1 MKMTIPRPL
10 CTIAAVAGSLTVA
23 SCSAPSGSSTPVDM
37 TITID
42 GSSTVYPITVAIA
55 EAYSTSAPQEAAI
68 DVSFSGTSDGF
79 RKFCAGETVINNASR
94 PITNEEMQACGDAEI
109 RYFELPVAFDAITVV
124 VNPENTWAEDITVEE
139 LRTAW
144 AESGQRQVTRWSDIR
159 SSWPNQA
166 IVLYGPG
173 TASGTFDY
181 FTEVILGEET
191 AVRSDFVASEDDE
204 LLAQGVENNPNAL
217 GYFGFAYFGEHEGS
231 LKALAIDNGGGPVSP
246 SQATVEDG
254 EYQPLSR
261 PLFIYV
267 NAKAAQENPALQAFV
282 EFYLEQAP
290 SIVGEVGYVPLP
302 QDGYDVA
309 LTQFYRG
316 KVGTVF
322 DGQMQPGL
330 TIGELLSK
338 RAKF

>member
-1 MKMTIPRPL
+1 MKTTKCSL
-10 CTIAAVAGSLTVA
+10 LGALAGISGLALVG
-23 SCSAPSGSSTPVDM
+23 CSAPSDSVTSAAA
-37 TITID
+37 TIRID

-55 EAYSTSAPQEAAI
+55 EQYANNAAQESAIE
-68 DVSFSGTSDGF
+68 VSFSGTGDGF
-79 RKFCAGETVINNASR
+79 AKFCAGETVINNASR
-94 PITNEEMQACGDAEI
+94 PITNEEMQACGDADI

-124 VNPENTWAEDITVEE
+124 VNPQNDWAKDITVAE
-139 LRTAW
+139 LKTAW
-144 AESGQRQVTRWSDIR
+144 AEAGQRQVTRWSDIR
-159 SSWPNQA
+159 SGWPEQA
-166 IVLYGPG
+166 IALYGPG

-181 FTEVILGEET
+181 FSEVIVGEDT
-191 AVRSDFVASEDDE
+191 AVRSDYVASEDDE
-204 LLAQGVENNPNAL
+204 LLAQGIANDPNAL
-217 GYFGFAYFGEHEGS
+217 GYFGFAYFEENAND
-231 LKALAIDNGGGPVSP
+231 LKALAVDSGSGAVSP
-246 SQATVEDG
+246 SQATVESS

-267 NAKAAQENPALQAFV
+267 NAQAAQNNKALESFV
-282 EFYLEQAP
+282 AFYLEQAP
-290 SIVGEVGYVPLP
+290 STVGAVGYIPLP
-302 QDGYDVA
+302 QDGYEVA

>member
-1 MKMTIPRPL
+1 MGA
-10 CTIAAVAGSLTVA
+10 IAGLGSLAVA
-23 SCSAPSGSSTPVDM
+23 SCSSPSGTANPEDL
-37 TITID
+37 TITVD
-42 GSSTVYPITVAIA
+42 GSSTVYPITLAIA
-55 EAYSTSAPQEAAI
+55 EQYSASAPQAAAM

-79 RKFCAGETVINNASR
+79 RRFCAGETVINNASR
-94 PITNEEMQACGDAEI
+94 PITNEEMQTCGDAQI

-124 VNPENTWAEDITVEE
+124 VNPDNTWAEDITVAE
-139 LRTAW
+139 LQTAW
-144 AESGQRQVTRWSDIR
+144 SESGQRQVTRWSDIR
-159 SSWPNQA
+159 SSWPNQE

-173 TASGTFDY
+173 TASGTYDY
-181 FTEVILGEET
+181 FSEVIVGEDT
-191 AVRSDFVASEDDE
+191 AIRSDFVASEDDE
-204 LLAQGVENNPNAL
+204 LLAQGIENNPNAL
-217 GYFGFAYFGEHEGS
+217 GYFGFAYFGEHEDT
-231 LKALAIDNGGGPVSP
+231 LKALAIDNGSGPVIP
-246 SQATVEDG
+246 SQETVENG

-267 NAKAAQENPALQAFV
+267 NAQAAQENPALQAFV
-282 EFYLEQAP
+282 QFYLEQAP
-290 SIVGEVGYVPLP
+290 VIVGEVGYVPLP